1 MKKLSIILMAI
12 AIVGFATNVF
22 AQDEKPYYFGLK
34 AGFNMSKGWGDDAED
49 ESYAM
54 GMGVG
59 AVMGYHLHEMFDI
72 MPEVMFMWKGSKS
85 EFMEEGFYEG
95 DITWKIYYVDINVL
109 AKLKI
114 PTEGMIHPYIVA
126 GPYLGIKVSHGWSGD
141 PEPEEMVGEFL
152 DEMLDEYLKAMDFG
166 AVLGAGVDVA
176 LDNGHMISV
185 EGRYGIGL
193 ANIFDPMPVGEDSEE
208 EEMDFKMSSIS
219 FLVGYSF

>member
-1 MKKLSIILMAI
+1 MKKLALIIMAI
-12 AIVGFATNVF
+12 AVVGFATNVF

-34 AGFNMSKGWGDDAED
+34 AGFNMSKAWGDDADD

-85 EFMEEGFYEG
+85 AISEEEYEG
-95 DITWKIYYVDINVL
+95 DITYKIYYVDINVL

-114 PTEGMIHPYIVA
+114 PTEGMINPYLLA
-126 GPYLGIKVSHGWSGD
+126 GPYLGIKVSHGWSAD
-141 PEPEEMVGEFL
+141 PEVPAEGEEYL
-152 DEMLDEYLKAMDFG
+152 DAMLDDYLKSTDFG
-166 AVLGAGVDVA
+166 AVLGAGVDIA
-176 LDNGHMISV
+176 MDNGHTISI

-193 ANIFDPMPVGEDSEE
+193 ANLFDPTPTGEDDEE
-208 EEMDFKMSSIS
+208 EELDFKMSSIT

>member
-1 MKKLSIILMAI
+1 MKKLALIVMAI

-72 MPEVMFMWKGSKS
+72 MPEVMFMWKGSKTAIS
-85 EFMEEGFYEG
+85 EEDYDG
-95 DITWKIYYVDINVL
+95 DITWKLYYVDINVL

-114 PTEGMIHPYIVA
+114 PTEGMINPYVVA
-126 GPYLGIKVSHGWSGD
+126 GPYVGIKVSDGWSAD
-141 PEPEEMVGEFL
+141 PDVPAEGE
-152 DEMLDEYLKAMDFG
+152 EYLDAMLEDVKSTDFG
-166 AVLGAGVDVA
+166 AVLGAGVDIMM
-176 LDNGHMISV
+176 DNGHTISI

-193 ANIFDPMPVGEDSEE
+193 VNIFDAVDEETEEDV
-208 EEMDFKMSSIS
+208 DYKMSSIT

>member
-1 MKKLSIILMAI
+1 MKKLALIVMAI
-12 AIVGFATNVF
+12 AIVGFATNAF

-114 PTEGMIHPYIVA
+114 PTEGMINPYIVA
-126 GPYLGIKVSHGWSGD
+126 GPYLGIKVSQSWSGD

-152 DEMLDEYLKAMDFG
+152 DEMLDEYLKSADFG
-166 AVLGAGVDVA
+166 AVLGAGVDIEM
-176 LDNGHMISV
+176 DNGHMISI

-193 ANIFDPMPVGEDSEE
+193 ANLFDPMVLVEGEDE
-208 EEMDFKMSSIS
+208 EEMDFKMSSIT